1 MRGKIAAIALVG
13 VLVAGCQTT
22 SNEPLPSNSFTF
34 NSSKQV
40 AKEAIVSTYM
50 SRGFNIVRDSD
61 LQLVMD
67 RPASDNFGAQL
78 VFGSNWNS
86 VPNARIT
93 ATLLGDNPTNITV
106 RQAIVTNPGTGFERV
121 MDLSQNPS
129 ARQQL
134 QIGMSRAK
142 SMAEST
148 ANASSS

>member
-1 MRGKIAAIALVG
+1 MRGKIAAVALMG
-13 VLVAGCQTT
+13 VLMAGCQTT

-78 VFGSNWNS
+78 LFGSNWNS

-93 ATLLGDNPTNITV
+93 ATLLGDNPTKVTV
-106 RQAIVTNPGTGFERV
+106 QQAVVTNPGTGFERV
-121 MDLSQNPS
+121 MDLSQNPD
-129 ARQQL
+129 ARKQL
-134 QIGMSRAK
+134 QIGMNKAQAAATSASRP
-142 SMAEST
+142 
-148 ANASSS
+148 N

>member
-1 MRGKIAAIALVG
+1 MRGKIAAVALMG

-93 ATLLGDNPTNITV
+93 ATLLGDNPTKITV

-148 ANASSS
+148 SNANSN